1 MDKADLTSRLFRL
14 ATFPNTNIP
23 STVGKPSTV
32 YTGSRILSTKLLS
45 VDFLTTMTEF
55 LHYKVDLSL
64 RDGTHSVGVIDD
76 IDKDHILLRHTD
88 TGQTINVISNQ
99 IRDLKMLQLPPEM
112 SKKKN
117 NRAKDQPLDDAIVF
131 SLPAVRTLASSAVSV
146 ASSTDNTRSSTPKIK
161 AKKDKMDKINPAWG
175 NGVSLGADF
184 DFEANLAMFDKKSAF
199 EDFQRSD
206 TTSPRDRLVDH
217 NKVKKEKYDNDEMVL
232 DGSKED
238 KWDLIGAAPTAT
250 TSKQHSSMRPVV
262 NRLDTASPRFLR
274 NFKLVNSDN
283 SSVVPQCTPVQLME
297 IERLATETFGVNAG
311 IMAEI
316 AASHLSRLITKNILG
331 GSTRLS
337 NKKNHNLPPLVLV
350 LVGSGR
356 CGARAFA
363 TGRHLT
369 NHGIRVLAFVL
380 NTEDV
385 DKELQTQW
393 SLFENAGG
401 KVLTSDV
408 TSLIS
413 TIENDLETPV
423 ELVIDALQGYA
434 DHLEDIFYQEEAQRS
449 LRVLIGWCNT
459 PHISKRILSLDIP
472 SGIDGG
478 SGTVLDELLQ
488 IKCHWCVSMGLPI
501 SGLLYAYRNGV
512 LAYDDEAQV
521 VHYLIDV
528 GVPNKVYQSKGNL
541 RKFDKF
547 WYNAEFS
554 SRLEVVAD

>member
-1 MDKADLTSRLFRL
+1 
-14 ATFPNTNIP
+14 
-23 STVGKPSTV
+23 
-32 YTGSRILSTKLLS
+32 
-45 VDFLTTMTEF
+45 MTEF

-64 RDGTHSVGVIDD
+64 RDGTHSVGIIDD
-76 IDKDHILLRHTD
+76 IDKEHILLRLAD
-88 TGQTINVISNQ
+88 TGQTINVITNQ

-117 NRAKDQPLDDAIVF
+117 NRTKDQPLDDAIVF
-131 SLPAVRTLASSAVSV
+131 SLPAVRTLANSAASV

-161 AKKDKMDKINPAWG
+161 SKKDKINPAWG

-199 EDFQRSD
+199 EDFQRGD

-217 NKVKKEKYDNDEMVL
+217 NKIKKEKYDNDEMVL
-232 DGSKED
+232 DSSKGD

-250 TSKQHSSMRPVV
+250 KSKPQPSMRPVV

-274 NFKLVNSDN
+274 NFKLVNSDT

-297 IERLATETFGVNAG
+297 IERLTTETFGIDAG
-311 IMAEI
+311 MMAEI

-331 GSTRLS
+331 GSTRLN
-337 NKKNHNLPPLVLV
+337 NKKNHNLPPLVLI

-363 TGRHLT
+363 TGRHLS

-393 SLFENAGG
+393 SLFEKTGG

-408 TSLIS
+408 TNLIS
-413 TIENDLETPV
+413 TIENDLDTPV

-434 DHLEDIFYQEEAQRS
+434 DHLEDIFYRDEAQRK
-449 LRVLIGWCNT
+449 LRVLIEWCNR

-478 SGTVLDELLQ
+478 SGTVLDDSLH

-512 LAYDDEAQV
+512 LTYDDDEAQV